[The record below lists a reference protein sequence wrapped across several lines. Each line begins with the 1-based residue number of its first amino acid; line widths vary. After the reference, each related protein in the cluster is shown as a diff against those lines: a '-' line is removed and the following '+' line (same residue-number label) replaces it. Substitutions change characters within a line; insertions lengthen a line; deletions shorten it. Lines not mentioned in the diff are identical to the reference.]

1 MQIKTVPRD
10 GWRSGSFADVGG
22 VVFDGC
28 DPHNFMELSVEH

>member
-1 MQIKTVPRD
+1 MVGDLIV
-10 GWRSGSFADVGG
+10 ADVGG